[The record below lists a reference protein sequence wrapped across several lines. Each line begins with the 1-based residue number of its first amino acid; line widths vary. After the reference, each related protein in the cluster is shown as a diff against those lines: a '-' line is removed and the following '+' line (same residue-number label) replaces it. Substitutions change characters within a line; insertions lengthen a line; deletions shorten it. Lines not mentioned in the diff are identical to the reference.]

1 MNRFRKTTMIGVLA
15 VGAVLAVAGTS
26 AAQGFGKQSETS
38 AQSETPWCSGSD
50 LVITAHKMHSPSEA
64 TTAHHIRLA
73 AAEGV
78 SCKIGGTLS
87 NVRFLDAEGRD
98 MNVQLA
104 GGQTG
109 HYVELPVDG
118 THEAAVYVASQIHG
132 PRVNPAS
139 IQFNLPGKGSL
150 GDSVTVAWPSG
161 LGALVRVG
169 DLMAPA
175 S

>member
-1 MNRFRKTTMIGVLA
+1 MNRFRKTTVIGVIA
-15 VGAVLAVAGTS
+15 VGAALAVAGTS
-26 AAQGFGKQSETS
+26 AAQGFGKQSETR
-38 AQSETPWCSGSD
+38 WCASGD
-50 LVITAHKMHSPSEA
+50 LVISAHDMRSPTSA
-64 TTAHHIRLA
+64 TKAHQIRFA
-73 AAEGV
+73 AAEGAA
-78 SCKIGGTLS
+78 CRIGGTLS

-98 MNVQLA
+98 MEIPLA

-109 HYVELPVDG
+109 HYVELPVDAS
-118 THEAAVYVASQIHG
+118 HEAAVYVSSQSHG

-139 IQFNLPGKGSL
+139 IRFNLPGQGSL

-161 LGALVRVG
+161 LGAIVRVG